1 MKKSGFLL
9 AGALG
14 ALMAM
19 HWTAAAQSPDS
30 QNESPQIIE
39 VSAKKY
45 EFTPS
50 EIHVRKG
57 AKVEL
62 KIHSE
67 DETHGIKLNDR
78 ADGTGPASAPGLLF
92 ETPDQNGKVKKHVDQ
107 TIDFTAQEAGTYD
120 FKCAKICGFGHGGM
134 KGKLI
139 VDE

>member
-1 MKKSGFLL
+1 MKNLGLL
-9 AGALG
+9 IAGALG
-14 ALMAM
+14 LVMAV
-19 HWTAAAQSPDS
+19 HWAAAAQSPADP
-30 QNESPQIIE
+30 NEAPQVIE
-39 VSAKKY
+39 IAAIKY
-45 EFTPS
+45 DFTPN

-67 DETHGIKLNDR
+67 DLTHGIKLNDR
-78 ADGTGPASAPGLLF
+78 PEGANETSAAGLLF
-92 ETPDQNGKVKKHVDQ
+92 EKPDQNGKVKKHVDQ
-107 TIDFTAQEAGTYD
+107 TVDFTAQEAGTYE

>member
-1 MKKSGFLL
+1 MKKLGFLVT
-9 AGALG
+9 GAL
-14 ALMAM
+14 AFVMAM
-19 HWTAAAQSPDS
+19 HWAAAAQSPEG
-30 QNESPQIIE
+30 QNESPQVID

-45 EFTPS
+45 EFMPS

-57 AKVEL
+57 ARVEL

-67 DETHGIKLNDR
+67 DETHGIKLNDH
-78 ADGTGPASAPGLLF
+78 AEGSVETSAAGLLF
-92 ETPDQNGKVKKHVDQ
+92 ENPDQNGKVKKHVDQ
-107 TIDFTAQEAGTYD
+107 IIDFTAQEAGAYD

>member
-1 MKKSGFLL
+1 MKNLGLLL
-9 AGALG
+9 AGVVGIA
-14 ALMAM
+14 MAM
-19 HWTAAAQSPDS
+19 HWAAAAQSPEG
-30 QNESPQIIE
+30 QNESPQVIE
-39 VSAKKY
+39 ISAKKY
-45 EFTPS
+45 EFTPG

-62 KIHSE
+62 KVHSE

-78 ADGTGPASAPGLLF
+78 PEGADETSAPGLLF
-92 ETPDQNGKVKKHVDQ
+92 EKPDQNGKVKKHVDQ
-107 TIDFTAQEAGTYD
+107 IIDFTAQEAGTYD